1 MVSRKTLPLPSETKK
16 SMTMNKKLTTLLI
29 FFSMLICSQANAQCT
44 FRNTALSGN
53 EKISYNLYFNWKF
66 IWVKAGTANM
76 NTVYSTFNGTPSFK
90 CSLTTSTSKKV
101 DKFFMLRDTLLVHRS
116 SAWQTVQ
123 YTTSSYEPAD
133 CSVAATSFS
142 LTASPGVCPVAGTF
156 TVFLLISCS
165 QTVQYTTSS

>member
-1 MVSRKTLPLPSETKK
+1 
-16 SMTMNKKLTTLLI
+16 MNKKITTLLI

-76 NTVYSTFNGTPSFK
+76 NTVYSTFNATPSFK

-101 DKFFMLRDTLLVHRS
+101 DKFFRMRDTLLVHS
-116 SAWQTVQ
+116 SRDMAPLYYKKVAHEGKRYYVDEATYSYPNGKCAVSMRHLHSDGTV
-123 YTTSSYEPAD
+123 SSEKKTYD
-133 CSVAATSFS
+133 HC
-142 LTASPGVCPVAGTF
+142 
-156 TVFLLISCS
+156 VFDMLNIFLRARNFDP
-165 QTVQYTTSS
+165 TN